1 MEREK
6 RDSEED
12 GMYDN
17 PSYNDCGREPVD
29 TVVYEQPRTSPPETV
44 YNIPRTEEDNY
55 HKVLNPLYLEA
66 TTPDTSLRP
75 QRHDKLD
82 QDPYYATPSLPTL
95 QPQAKTIMYQSPRVV
110 HPPQHTPTLC
120 HAAI

>member
-1 MEREK
+1 
-6 RDSEED
+6 
-12 GMYDN
+12 MYDN
-17 PSYNDCGREPVD
+17 PSYNNCGREPV
-29 TVVYEQPRTSPPETV
+29 YEQPKTPETV

-66 TTPDTSLRP
+66 NPPYLEADTSLQP
-75 QRHDKLD
+75 QRQDKLD
-82 QDPYYATPSLPTL
+82 QDPYYATPSLPTP

-110 HPPQHTPTLC
+110 HPPQYTPTLC